1 MDVTKKYSDMEIVAA
16 TICAEA
22 GGEPY
27 AGKVAVGDVIATR
40 AIKSNTSLRTVCLAS
55 KQFSCWNNRGTM
67 ELRMQTMRK
76 HPAWDECV
84 TIAHKISEPGY
95 KPASPATHYA
105 NLALCSPAWAAAMK
119 RIAVVGRH
127 TFFVDKT

>member
-1 MDVTKKYSDMEIVAA
+1 VDVTKKYSDLEITAA

-22 GGEPY
+22 GGESY

-84 TIAHKISEPGY
+84 VIANKISQPGY
-95 KPASPATHYA
+95 RPSSPATHYFNPELA
-105 NLALCSPAWAAAMK
+105 NPSWAQQLRRVA
-119 RIAVVGRH
+119 IVGKH
-127 TFFVDKT
+127 WFFC